1 MTNEIEKKFFDAF
14 GIKPDCLYHFLI
26 DGSGSNE
33 AARTIVF
40 GKKEVLI
47 NFITKC
53 GGKGRIIK
61 SLPYYL
67 TITDRI
73 LLELIEIIIKRD
85 FGISIEQDADGYGV
99 ATENYSGH
107 FEKSL
112 KDSVLDFLITNKAQ
126 FYHQVRAL
134 FGVKDY
140 AEPKVFTAFCNTESH
155 IQQYEC
161 QVIINNIAIDG
172 CLWQEIEYL
181 HNLGIKTKG
190 CCCGF
195 HIDSSES
202 GYIQVIPEQEK
213 DMEKLGYKF
222 FINEA
227 GIKCFY
233 PRTIITKERE

>member
-1 MTNEIEKKFFDAF
+1 MTTEIEKKFFDAF
-14 GIKPDCLYHFLI
+14 GIKPEHHEYCYHECKIPELANVPCDNTDCPHY
-26 DGSGSNE
+26 
-33 AARTIVF
+33 
-40 GKKEVLI
+40 
-47 NFITKC
+47 
-53 GGKGRIIK
+53 RIEDI
-61 SLPYYL
+61 LPE
-67 TITDRI
+67 ITDRI
-73 LLELIEIIIKRD
+73 LLELIC
-85 FGISIEQDADGYGV
+85 IEFQV
-99 ATENYSGH
+99 
-107 FEKSL
+107 
-112 KDSVLDFLITNKAQ
+112 NKAHNT
-126 FYHQVRAL
+126 YGDVENLKEHILVGLRLLAEKCYTQVRDL

-172 CLWQEIEYL
+172 CLWQEIKYL

-202 GYIQVIPEQEK
+202 GYIQVMPEQEK